1 MPWEGEWE
9 AIGVFFSQRCPNS
22 PLRSLRLCVRFLLV
36 SRLSV
41 VPAGEREAESRC
53 PSQRHL
59 HNDPMTG
66 EAELEIQLDSFDPRA
81 RRDALATVSSLYGG
95 TCAPAGA
102 NVNMHAHSFFSYN
115 ALGYSPS
122 RIAWETRKAGLYA
135 AGLCDFDVL
144 DGLEEFLNAGVVL
157 GHRAAVSLET
167 RAYFAEYAGGDISS
181 PGEPGVTYV
190 MGAGFFR
197 VPDPGTPQADGL
209 AGYRDRARSRNEALV
224 GRINGHLSEI
234 AIDYEEDVLPL
245 TPAGGATERHIVTA
259 YIGKARDVFVHPNA
273 DAVFWSELLGISFE
287 ETVEL
292 LADLP
297 GMEERVRAK
306 LAKRGGIGYEQPS
319 AESFPTVDEFVDW
332 VLSCEAIPM
341 VTWLDGTSPGESDGR
356 AMLECMQSK
365 GAAALNIIPDRNW
378 NVADPESRALKTR
391 KLGEIVAA
399 AEALALPV
407 NIGTEMNKLGLPFVD
422 DLGGDVLQAHRE
434 TFLRGARIMVGH
446 TILARYAG
454 FSYVGDKAQRAFKD
468 VPAKNDFFEAV
479 GGLAPLDE
487 AGERELL
494 DLGEEKALVRL
505 FDAAKEA

>member
-1 MPWEGEWE
+1 MSSE
-9 AIGVFFSQRCPNS
+9 
-22 PLRSLRLCVRFLLV
+22 
-36 SRLSV
+36 
-41 VPAGEREAESRC
+41 
-53 PSQRHL
+53 
-59 HNDPMTG
+59 T
-66 EAELEIQLDSFDPRA
+66 ELEIQLDSFDPRA
-81 RRDALATVSSLYGG
+81 RRDALVMLSNLYGG
-95 TCAPAGA
+95 ILAPAGA

-144 DGLEEFLNAGVVL
+144 DGLEEFLNAGVAL

-167 RAYFAEYAGGDISS
+167 RAYFAEYSEGDISS

-190 MGAGFFR
+190 MGSGFFR
-197 VPDPGTPQADGL
+197 VPDPGTPQSAGL
-209 AGYRDRARSRNEALV
+209 AGFRERALSRNEELV
-224 GRINGHLSEI
+224 GRINGHLPEI
-234 AIDYEEDVLPL
+234 AIDYDEDVLPL

-259 YIGKARDVFVHPNA
+259 YICKARDVFVHPNA
-273 DAVFWSELLGISFE
+273 DAVFWSELLGFSFE

-297 GMEERVRAK
+297 RMEEQVRAK

-319 AESFPTVDEFVDW
+319 PESFPTVDDFMDW
-332 VLSCEAIPM
+332 VQSCEAIPM

-378 NVADPESRALKTR
+378 NIADPETRAVKTR

-399 AEALALPV
+399 AEELGLPI

-422 DLGGDVLQAHRE
+422 DLGGEELEAYRE
-434 TFLRGARIMVGH
+434 TFLRGTRIIVGH

-468 VPAKNDFFEAV
+468 VPSKNEFFEAV

-487 AGERELL
+487 AGEKELQ
-494 DLGEEKALVRL
+494 DMGEEKALVRL
-505 FDAAKEA
+505 FDAAKPG